1 MAENEVMKK
10 ESPYEYHNNVLG
22 VQGRFLFTGNK
33 TNDSH
38 PDTLGLI
45 TYIGFAKKIE
55 RGQIIRIRLQGR
67 NTPMLVSFDS
77 LPLKWQEAIVAI
89 WGKAPKLTQQTLF
102 EKHYVRD
109 MAAFDFYTHYKFDD
123 HTSLD
128 RAKIDEYTINASVL
142 NTIGTVYE
150 MRYKLRKELRGPVND
165 IWSTIINE
173 SNLFKQETG
182 HTLPENERRLREKFN
197 DYKKN
202 GYKCL
207 IHKGHRK
214 TNALKV
220 DDRHIELLKYMFA
233 GIDHKPT
240 YAEVAQTYDGFV
252 SGYVDVINEETGE
265 IYDPKEFSRLSVATV
280 WNHLS
285 KWENK
290 IGTFLARS
298 GDRQKYMA
306 LFKPYHR
313 LLQPKFA
320 SSIISI
326 DDRQPVFEYLPGT
339 RMWFYNGIDLGS
351 EAFTCWVWGKDK
363 AGIITDFYRQM
374 VRNYAQWNLP
384 LPAELEGE
392 LNLNARFKDTF
403 LKEGNMF
410 QYVRI
415 EANNARG
422 KRIEQY
428 YRPLRYQYEKKR
440 EGWLARPFAISEAN
454 QARTDKKTLI
464 PYDEIV
470 QGCLHDIQTWNN
482 TEHSKI
488 KGMSRWDVFLAMQNP
503 NLRPINY
510 HGILPYLGMK
520 EPSSVNAGIMN
531 FRRSKFL
538 LGLDG
543 VICTG
548 DKLINMMMQVE
559 GRDVDIY
566 WLDDNFGEV
575 LKAHIYIGDQFICE
589 AIEQPGYNRARIEQ
603 TKEDIINRE
612 LMSKY
617 TNTIDSFGRR
627 QKNGLEKVT
636 IIDNRP
642 VTISNNFQIQ
652 GLNNYVS
659 STVPAKV
666 LANVNGDKPM
676 IVNTE
681 QLTDDEKPFNKPLIT
696 NW

>member
-1 MAENEVMKK
+1 MKK

-22 VQGRFLFTGNK
+22 VQGRFLFTGDK
-33 TNDSH
+33 RYEAHEDS
-38 PDTLGLI
+38 LCLIGIRGLQQ
-45 TYIGFAKKIE
+45 KID
-55 RGQIIRIRLQGR
+55 RGQITRIRLQAPG
-67 NTPMLVSFDS
+67 TPMLVSFDS

-89 WGKAPKLTQQTLF
+89 WGEAPKLTQQTLF

-109 MAAFDFYTHYKFDD
+109 MAAFDFYTRFKFDD

-142 NTIGTVYE
+142 NTIGIVYE
-150 MRYKLRKELRGPVND
+150 MRYKIRKELRGRVND

-182 HTLPENERRLREKFN
+182 HTLPENERRLREKYN

-207 IHKGHRK
+207 IHKGYRK
-214 TNALKV
+214 ANALKV
-220 DDRHIELLKYMFA
+220 DDRHIELLNCMFA

-252 SGYVDVINEETGE
+252 SGYVEVINEETAE

-298 GDRQKYMA
+298 GDRQVWMQ
-306 LFKPYHR
+306 LFKPYHN
-313 LLQPKFA
+313 LNVQEKA
-320 SSIISI
+320 GAIISV
-326 DDRQPVFEYLPGT
+326 DDRQPPFKYDSDGNRV
-339 RMWFYNGIDLGS
+339 WFYCGVDVGS
-351 EAFTCWVWGKDK
+351 EAFTSWVWGKDK
-363 AGIITDFYRQM
+363 KGIITEFYRQM
-374 VRNYAQWNLP
+374 VRNYAYWNLN
-384 LPAELEGE
+384 LPYELECE
-392 LNLNARFKDTF
+392 SNLNASFKDTF
-403 LKEGNMF
+403 LKAGNMF
-410 QYVRI
+410 EHVRI

-422 KRIEQY
+422 KVIERYWRQ
-428 YRPLRYQYEKKR
+428 LRYGEEKKDI
-440 EGWLARPFAISEAN
+440 GWLARPFAGSEAN
-454 QARTDKKTLI
+454 QSRTEKGKDI
-464 PYDEIV
+464 IVPYDEIV
-470 QGCLHDIQTWNN
+470 ERSLRHIQDWNN
-482 TEHSKI
+482 SEHSKI
-488 KGMSRWDVFLAMQNP
+488 KGMSRWDVFLSTQHPGLN
-503 NLRPINY
+503 PINY

-520 EPSSVNAGIMN
+520 ETSSVNAGIMN

-575 LKAHIYIGDQFICE
+575 LKAYIYIGDRFICE
-589 AIEQPGYNRARIEQ
+589 AIEQPGYRRAKIDRTDQ
-603 TKEDIINRE
+603 DLINRE

-617 TNTIDSFGRR
+617 ENTITSYANR
-627 QKNGLEKVT
+627 KKKGLEKVT

-642 VTISNNFQIQ
+642 VTINNNFQIP
-652 GLNNYVS
+652 GLNNYVP
-659 STVPAKV
+659 STEPAKV
-666 LANVNGDKPM
+666 LANMDGEDDNVSL
-676 IVNTE
+676 NTN
-681 QLTDDEKPFNKPLIT
+681 QSSFKRSLANSF
-696 NW
+696 